1 MSSDRDSLAY
11 GSHLLPLAAMWG
23 ASYLFIEIA
32 IEELEPATL
41 VEIRL
46 LLASA
51 LLAGVLVARMGIGE
65 TYRGLKRIWR
75 SALILGLLN
84 AAVPF
89 TLISWGQTRV
99 DSGIAAI
106 TVATVPI
113 FVVLLAARFQP
124 TERVRGARLVGIL
137 LGLAGVG
144 VLAGVNPVGGLPAVV
159 GIIATTTAS
168 FLYAGGTLYTQI
180 RLDKVSPIL
189 VAFATSLGG
198 ALLLLPWAAVEA
210 PSSAPSWKVIGAVVA
225 LAVFGTALAQIIY
238 YRMLPL
244 FGSTRS
250 SLIAYLVPPVA
261 LIYGTLILD
270 EPVTLNALLGLGLVL
285 LGIGLGSGM
294 LTRRRGL
301 GAQLG

>member
-1 MSSDRDSLAY
+1 MSSDRDFLAY

-51 LLAGVLVARMGIGE
+51 LLAGVLVARMGISE

-99 DSGIAAI
+99 DSGVAAI

-113 FVVLLAARFQP
+113 FVVLLAARFQR
-124 TERVRGARLVGIL
+124 TERVRGARLAGIL

-159 GIIATTTAS
+159 GIVATTTAS
-168 FLYAGGTLYTQI
+168 
-180 RLDKVSPIL
+180 
-189 VAFATSLGG
+189 
-198 ALLLLPWAAVEA
+198 
-210 PSSAPSWKVIGAVVA
+210 SSMPEERS
-225 LAVFGTALAQIIY
+225 TH
-238 YRMLPL
+238 RS
-244 FGSTRS
+244 GSTRCRPS
-250 SLIAYLVPPVA
+250 SLRSPP
-261 LIYGTLILD
+261 
-270 EPVTLNALLGLGLVL
+270 P
-285 LGIGLGSGM
+285 SGVRSYFSRG
-294 LTRRRGL
+294 RRWKLHRARRAGR
-301 GAQLG
+301 